1 MLDCADLQS
10 SDLWDM
16 LLAQVTLLKIVW
28 RLESRQSFR
37 LTKMLTRN
45 NEIDRCAIGLV
56 GQLTASSIQI

>member
-56 GQLTASSIQI
+56 G